1 MSDERQPAGRTPPRR
16 AASAS
21 RRRGRIPLVLG
32 GGFVLVIANI
42 SSVVDAFHHPE
53 IPYFDPEHLIVGG
66 ITALISAGLLAG
78 LDFYLGNLA
87 LAEERIERLEA
98 LTAICMYCKKVRP
111 ASEPSERLESWQTIE
126 SFVLRR
132 FDVRFSHGMCPAC
145 QERHHPETEEV

>member
-1 MSDERQPAGRTPPRR
+1 MSDERQPAGKSLPRR

-32 GGFVLVIANI
+32 GAFVFVMANI
-42 SSVVDAFHHPE
+42 SAVVDAFHHPE
-53 IPYFDPEHLIVGG
+53 IPYLDPEHLIVGG
-66 ITALISAGLLAG
+66 ITGFISAALLAG
-78 LDFYLGNLA
+78 LDYHLGTLA
-87 LAEERIERLEA
+87 RAEERIERLEA

-111 ASEPSERLESWQTIE
+111 ASVPSERLESWQPIE

-145 QERHHPETEEV
+145 QKRHHPET